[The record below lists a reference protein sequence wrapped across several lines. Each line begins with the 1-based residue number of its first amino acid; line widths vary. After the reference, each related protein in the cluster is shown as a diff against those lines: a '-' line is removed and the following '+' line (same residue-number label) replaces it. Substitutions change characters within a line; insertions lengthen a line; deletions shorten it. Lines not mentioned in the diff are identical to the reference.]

1 MPWRCPVCGTENPD
15 DVNTCKICGA
25 YKPTAATVSV
35 SESRPGVLTHYK
47 SITIEILDS
56 SVKSLVGSTKTMD
69 LAAIGNI
76 VTIGRAL
83 DNHFVIPDPSV
94 SRRHLRV
101 VVSSEG
107 LILEDLGSTNG
118 TYLLPDGRRI
128 NVAKAG
134 EEATVRLGNSVI
146 RLTLKK

>member
-1 MPWRCPVCGTENPD
+1 MPWRCPVCNTENTD
-15 DVNTCKICGA
+15 DVDVCRICGA
-25 YKPTAATVSV
+25 YRPTAATVSI
-35 SESRPGVLTHYK
+35 SESRPAIPTYYR
-47 SITIEILDS
+47 SITIEVLES
-56 SVKSLVGSTKTMD
+56 SVKGLVGSTKTID
-69 LAAIGNI
+69 LTVARGVI
-76 VTIGRAL
+76 TIGRAL

-107 LILEDLGSTNG
+107 LVLEDLGSTNG
-118 TYLLPDGRRI
+118 TYLLPEGRRI
-128 NVAKAG
+128 NVARAG